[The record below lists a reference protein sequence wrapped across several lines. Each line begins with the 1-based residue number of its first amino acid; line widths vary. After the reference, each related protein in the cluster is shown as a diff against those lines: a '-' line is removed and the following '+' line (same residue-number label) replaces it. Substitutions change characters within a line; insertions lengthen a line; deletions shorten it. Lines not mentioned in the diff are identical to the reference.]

1 METSVIVVSVVVG
14 LFGVGSAVLGFI
26 AEGTKL
32 EPNDISMSRTECVY
46 PANPAFAL
54 GLVAA
59 LLLLVAQI
67 TVSAAGRCC
76 GCCKPRGAAFS
87 VSRRNIG
94 VVFAVLSWVATVIA
108 EIYFLQGA
116 AWNAPVTREV
126 NSGCYFVRDGVFRR
140 AAILSIIATVLG
152 IKSYFLLRA
161 AAATAAAAAAA
172 VPGYPGAVAGPSSAG
187 EPKPDG
193 IAMGH
198 PAPMYGQAP
207 YAHYPPPPNAQ
218 GYGQYPPPPNAQG
231 YGQYPP
237 PAQGYG
243 HGHFQPA
250 APPQG
255 QGYGQ
260 AV

>member
-1 METSVIVVSVVVG
+1 MESTVIVLSIVVG
-14 LFGVGSAVLGFI
+14 LFGIGSAVLGFI
-26 AEGTKL
+26 AEATKL
-32 EPNDISMSRTECVY
+32 EPNDIVVSGTECVY

-76 GCCKPRGAAFS
+76 GCCKPRGGAGFS
-87 VSRRNIG
+87 VSKRNIG
-94 VVFAVLSWVATVIA
+94 VVFSVLSWVAAVIA
-108 EIYFLQGA
+108 ELYFVQGA

-126 NSGCYFVRDGVFRR
+126 DSGCYFVRDGAFRR

-152 IKSYFLLRA
+152 IKSFFLLRA
-161 AAATAAAAAAA
+161 AAAATPAAAA
-172 VPGYPGAVAGPSSAG
+172 PGYPVAAVAGPSSSSAG

-218 GYGQYPPPPNAQG
+218 GYGQYPPPAQG
-231 YGQYPP
+231 
-237 PAQGYG
+237 QGYG
-243 HGHFQPA
+243 HFHPA
-250 APPQG
+250 APPQPQG
-255 QGYGQ
+255 QGYAH

>member
-1 METSVIVVSVVVG
+1 MTRSRAWMRSSSSASPSSSSSEESEPVFRASSSDVRGLRRRRLQQTSVIVVSVVVG
-14 LFGVGSAVLGFI
+14 FFGVGSAVLGLI

-32 EPNDISMSRTECVY
+32 E
-46 PANPAFAL
+46 
-54 GLVAA
+54 
-59 LLLLVAQI
+59 
-67 TVSAAGRCC
+67 
-76 GCCKPRGAAFS
+76 
-87 VSRRNIG
+87 
-94 VVFAVLSWVATVIA
+94 
-108 EIYFLQGA
+108 GA

-126 NSGCYFVRDGVFRR
+126 NTGCYFVRDGVFRR

-161 AAATAAAAAAA
+161 AAATATATAAAAA
-172 VPGYPGAVAGPSSAG
+172 PGCPGAVAGPSSAG
-187 EPKPDG
+187 EPKSDG

-231 YGQYPP
+231 YGGQYPP

-243 HGHFQPA
+243 QFHPA

>member
-1 METSVIVVSVVVG
+1 MIVLSVVVG

-32 EPNDISMSRTECVY
+32 EPGDIGRSRIECVY

-76 GCCKPRGAAFS
+76 GCCKPRGAGFS
-87 VSRRNIG
+87 VSKRNIG
-94 VVFAVLSWVATVIA
+94 VVFSVLSWVAAVIA
-108 EIYFLQGA
+108 EIYFVQGA
-116 AWNAPVTREV
+116 VWNAPVTREI
-126 NSGCYFVRDGVFRR
+126 NSGCYLLKDGVFRR

-161 AAATAAAAAAA
+161 AAAATAEAAM
-172 VPGYPGAVAGPSSAG
+172 PGYPGAVAGPSSAG

-207 YAHYPPPPNAQ
+207 YAHYPPPPHAQ
-218 GYGQYPPPPNAQG
+218 GYGQFPPPPNGQG

-243 HGHFQPA
+243 QFHPA
-250 APPQG
+250 APAQG
-255 QGYGQ
+255 QGYGH

>member
-1 METSVIVVSVVVG
+1 METSVIVLSVVVG

-32 EPNDISMSRTECVY
+32 ERNDIGVSKTECVY
-46 PANPAFAL
+46 PGNPAFAL

-59 LLLLVAQI
+59 LLLLAAQI

-76 GCCKPRGAAFS
+76 GCCKPPG
-87 VSRRNIG
+87 RRLLR
-94 VVFAVLSWVATVIA
+94 VQA
-108 EIYFLQGA
+108 EHRRRLRRPLMGA

-126 NSGCYFVRDGVFRR
+126 NTGCYFVRDGVFRR

-243 HGHFQPA
+243 HGH
-250 APPQG
+250 
-255 QGYGQ
+255 
-260 AV
+260 

>member
-1 METSVIVVSVVVG
+1 MIVLSVVVG

-32 EPNDISMSRTECVY
+32 EPDDIGMSRTECVY

-59 LLLLVAQI
+59 LLLLMAQI

-87 VSRRNIG
+87 MSKRNIG
-94 VVFAVLSWVATVIA
+94 LVFAVLSWVAAVIA
-108 EIYFLQGA
+108 EIYLVQGA
-116 AWNAPVTREV
+116 VWNAPVTREI
-126 NSGCYFVRDGVFRR
+126 NSGCYFVKDGVFRR

-161 AAATAAAAAAA
+161 AAATAAAAT
-172 VPGYPGAVAGPSSAG
+172 PGYPGAVAGPSSAG

-243 HGHFQPA
+243 HFHPA

-255 QGYGQ
+255 QGYTQ